1 MMFFF
6 AMPRGVLKKTRG
18 VLKKNSIIFNLDSS
32 DNKKLN
38 ENIDNQNGA
47 PYANP
52 KIKEGLAFGTSKFR
66 TLHCLVSGFI
76 NC

>member
-1 MMFFF
+1 MMSFF